1 MPKLLE
7 IHELNKSFSK
17 SGQKIEAVRDF
28 SCSLEN
34 GQCMGIVGESGSGK
48 STVAGLIT
56 GFIKPERGE
65 IIYDNEKL
73 LSSGRKAQLQ
83 RKTMQMIFQN
93 PISSLNPHMTI
104 LANLKEAAVYYEKI
118 DDKDFFAKA
127 SEELVHLGL
136 SSEYLS
142 RYPRELSGGECQR
155 VAIAKALIRR
165 PKLLIC
171 DEITSALDVCVQAE
185 IIKYLIELK
194 SSGISILFITH
205 DLSITRQLCDRIIVM
220 QNGRIVEQ
228 DTTSN
233 ILDAPKQQYTRLLV
247 SSTFD

>member
-1 MPKLLE
+1 
-7 IHELNKSFSK
+7 
-17 SGQKIEAVRDF
+17 
-28 SCSLEN
+28 
-34 GQCMGIVGESGSGK
+34 
-48 STVAGLIT
+48 
-56 GFIKPERGE
+56 
-65 IIYDNEKL
+65 
-73 LSSGRKAQLQ
+73 LSNGRKAQLQ

-205 DLSITRQLCDRIIVM
+205 DLSITRQLCDCIIVM

>member
-56 GFIKPERGE
+56 GFIKPECGE

-127 SEELVHLGL
+127 SEELIHLGL
-136 SSEYLS
+136 SYEYLS

-220 QNGRIVEQ
+220 QNGGIVEQ